1 VAIGYLARLTDI
13 EDSLVESLKT
23 ALAPHNVR
31 VAAELNPGRASA
43 PQADRECLV
52 GWTGDTIGNLSTL
65 DKGRVEIRRS
75 FRIHIRLKSLNN
87 HKKGYE
93 IVDDALTAAHFLQFE
108 NAQASYPA
116 SVNLVGYEPE
126 SGFYAFEIDVI
137 FTTYSSMSSRRSV

>member
-1 VAIGYLARLTDI
+1 VVISSLATLKDI
-13 EDSLVESLKT
+13 EDSLVGVLKT

-52 GWTGDTIGNLSTL
+52 GWTGDTIGSMQTL
-65 DKGRVEIRRS
+65 DNGRVEIRRS

-93 IVDDALTAAHFLQFE
+93 IVDDALQAVHFLQFE
-108 NAQASYPA
+108 NAQASYPS
-116 SVNLVGYEPE
+116 SVNLVGYDAD

-137 FTTYSSMSSRRSV
+137 FLTYASRSGL